1 MKTYMYEEYQVSS
14 PCSSRNQA
22 EYIVKRS
29 LHMNPTLQLALR
41 SWKEKE
47 QHDLADLHALK
58 ARLSDPKLSPLVG
71 QEIHR
76 RCEFVNKFLDS
87 LEILGDST
95 AANEEV
101 AVNNGDRARRNRIR
115 GG

>member
-1 MKTYMYEEYQVSS
+1 
-14 PCSSRNQA
+14 
-22 EYIVKRS
+22 
-29 LHMNPTLQLALR
+29 MNPTLQLALR

-58 ARLSDPKLSPLVG
+58 ASLSDPKLSPLVG

-87 LEILGDST
+87 LQILGDST

-101 AVNNGDRARRNRIR
+101 AVNNGDRARRNRIP